1 MDGIMGPEVVR
12 LVIIAVVLLV
22 GLGVLRFLFKM
33 TKTAMQVGCALILF
47 VVAAIFVLTI
57 L

>member
-22 GLGVLRFLFKM
+22 ALGVLRFLFKM
-33 TKTAMQVGCALILF
+33 TKTAVQVGCALILF
-47 VVAAIFVLTI
+47 VVGAIFVLTV